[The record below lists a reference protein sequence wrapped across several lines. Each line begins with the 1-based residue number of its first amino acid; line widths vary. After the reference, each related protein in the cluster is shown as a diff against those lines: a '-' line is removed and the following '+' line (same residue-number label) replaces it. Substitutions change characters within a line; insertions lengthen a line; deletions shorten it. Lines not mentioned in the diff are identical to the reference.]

1 MYEIE
6 DKLQEF
12 SFNDPQSLLNCN
24 KSILITELKHSDT
37 CQIHNNQPVLILD
50 FYSYEHEDL
59 KNKYL
64 GDYDKYLVDYYK
76 SLETK
81 RCSCKN
87 VISGYCVTDILKWT
101 YL

>member
-1 MYEIE
+1 M
-6 DKLQEF
+6 F
-12 SFNDPQSLLNCN
+12 SIDILLN
-24 KSILITELKHSDT
+24 L
-37 CQIHNNQPVLILD
+37 
-50 FYSYEHEDL
+50 
-59 KNKYL
+59 
-64 GDYDKYLVDYYK
+64 YDKYLADYYK